1 MLDMSIDS
9 SSLKHKAYLPSS
21 HKNISDQSSQNV
33 NLHSSTFLLQIR
45 VCTSSTIYVLS
56 SMLLILLLLS
66 QVCVAKPTQRS
77 IQRSQEMELDARVVK
92 GQRAEGAVYLF
103 QRVQRPL
110 PPLLSFKR
118 NELKAIVLPIFNQ
131 KTVLGQKVLQP
142 QVKSATA
149 IKSQKNKQL
158 NIGNSNKT
166 KQSKK
171 RRKSRKKSKWSRRK
185 SRKTRSKK

>member
-33 NLHSSTFLLQIR
+33 NLHSGPFWLKIR
-45 VCTSSTIYVLS
+45 VCTSSMTYVLS

-66 QVCVAKPTQRS
+66 QVCMAKPTQRS

-92 GQRAEGAVYLF
+92 GQKAEGAVYLF

-142 QVKSATA
+142 RAKSVTT
-149 IKSQKNKQL
+149 IKSQETTPL
-158 NIGNSNKT
+158 NIGKSNKT

-171 RRKSRKKSKWSRRK
+171 RRKNRKKSKWSRRK
-185 SRKTRSKK
+185 SRKIKSKK